1 MSAELAERLDMALRL
16 AAAAEAEIL
25 PRFRQCATR
34 LKPDG
39 SEVTDADLAAE
50 EAIRTLL
57 ARHASN
63 DEVLGEEFGG
73 GSPNSDRVWIIDPI
87 DGTQAFALGV
97 PIFGALVGYAE
108 RGEPVLGVM
117 AFPALGLVVYAA
129 RGLGCRQRIGDDK
142 PVALRGSAI
151 RRLSDAHASATSLLG
166 SSTMVDH
173 GLNLGAVVKRAR
185 RFRFV
190 GDCLQHALV
199 CAGRLDAAIDLLAAP
214 WDVAAVIPCLREAG
228 CIAADVRG
236 ESAGLLTAGN
246 LMSAGTPNL
255 MQEIAETLAT

>member
-1 MSAELAERLDMALRL
+1 MGVELKERLEFALTL
-16 AAAAEAEIL
+16 AAAAEKEIL
-25 PRFRQCATR
+25 PRFRQTTTR

-50 EAIRTLL
+50 QAVRALL
-57 ARHASN
+57 EKHAPQ
-63 DEVLGEEFGG
+63 DAVLGEEFGG
-73 GSPNSDRVWIIDPI
+73 GSTDGERVWIIDPI

-97 PIFGALVGYAE
+97 PTFGALIGYAE
-108 RGEPVLGVM
+108 RGKPVLGVM
-117 AFPALGLVVYAA
+117 TFPALNQIVFAA
-129 RGLGCRQRIGDDK
+129 KGLGCRMRTNGGDA
-142 PVALRGSAI
+142 VTLRGTKIETLAE
-151 RRLSDAHASATSLLG
+151 AHVSATSLLG
-166 SSTMVDH
+166 SSTMIDD

-214 WDVAAVIPCLREAG
+214 WDICAVIPCLEEAG

-236 ESAGLLTAGN
+236 ESAGVLTSGS
-246 LMSAGTPNL
+246 LMSSGAPAL
-255 MQEIAETLAT
+255 MREIATTLRT